1 MSLSLLLEV
10 ERRTSSSFWWL
21 RLKKFLFLFSLW
33 VIVGVSNEVWV
44 SIKLSAHLIGFREY
58 LGASGSCFGTSARVS
73 RGTVEY
79 LSKLPGERFG
89 TTAFLIVRLSDF
101 LGTLYVNEISSMCI
115 LALFLLVWA
124 GCLLSSMIVNYTWP
138 LKLLLLF
145 SFEEDLNS

>member
-1 MSLSLLLEV
+1 
-10 ERRTSSSFWWL
+10 
-21 RLKKFLFLFSLW
+21 
-33 VIVGVSNEVWV
+33 
-44 SIKLSAHLIGFREY
+44 
-58 LGASGSCFGTSARVS
+58 
-73 RGTVEY
+73 
-79 LSKLPGERFG
+79 
-89 TTAFLIVRLSDF
+89 VRLSDF